1 MAGLILK
8 APYYKKGHKTPVG
21 QNRGEL
27 LQYVATRDG
36 VEPVR
41 GNRFKGF
48 GCFTNSSNKR
58 N

>member
-21 QNRGEL
+21 QDRGEL
-27 LQYVATRDG
+27 LQYVATRVG

-41 GNRFKGF
+41 GPHPA
-48 GCFTNSSNKR
+48 CLA
-58 N
+58 